1 MKFGV
6 REVCN
11 VAFKCKADNTKIGD
25 RVFKKDEL
33 VIYFDTAKTS
43 SMEGSTTAVYAQG
56 GRGNPRLITWE
67 GEKTM
72 TFSFEEALL
81 SPLGLS
87 ILLSANLTSTED
99 YFHHV
104 VIKTRAY
111 KDTDDA
117 DAIKLTVADEVAEI
131 GGDGA
136 KLINPAQPA
145 SDAEKAATV
154 FVYKMDETGSEME
167 SLVDAVTFDESAA
180 AGNVLE
186 AVGLVE
192 GAYYTVDGYIKVGGT
207 TLTIT
212 PDKFSDYFY
221 IEAET
226 LFRRESDGVD
236 KAAQIVI
243 PKGKVTSNFTITM
256 ANSGDPSTFTFSVE
270 AMPDYV
276 KFDKTKKV
284 LCAINVIE

>member
-1 MKFGV
+1 
-6 REVCN
+6 
-11 VAFKCKADNTKIGD
+11 
-25 RVFKKDEL
+25 
-33 VIYFDTAKTS
+33 
-43 SMEGSTTAVYAQG
+43 
-56 GRGNPRLITWE
+56 
-67 GEKTM
+67 M

-111 KDTDDA
+111 KDTDDSN
-117 DAIKLTVADEVAEI
+117 AIKITVADEVAEI